1 MSRYLPIALF
11 GLIALFLAIGLTRDP
26 SAIPSEMID
35 QEVPAFALTEL
46 RDEAVAVQNV
56 DLQGQISLLN
66 VFGSWCVACL
76 QEHPMLMQI
85 AAEEEVVLIGLN
97 WRDSRAEALAWLD
110 DHGDPYQTVIFD
122 PESELVIELGVTGA
136 PETFVID
143 ASGHIRF
150 KYAGPITPAVW
161 AQEFL
166 PILISLSQDQEG
178 NGV

>member
-85 AAEEEVVLIGLN
+85 AAEEEVVPVEDLQGGVGGEPGV
-97 WRDSRAEALAWLD
+97 SQ
-110 DHGDPYQTVIFD
+110 G
-122 PESELVIELGVTGA
+122 SEGE
-136 PETFVID
+136 
-143 ASGHIRF
+143 
-150 KYAGPITPAVW
+150 W
-161 AQEFL
+161 
-166 PILISLSQDQEG
+166 
-178 NGV
+178 